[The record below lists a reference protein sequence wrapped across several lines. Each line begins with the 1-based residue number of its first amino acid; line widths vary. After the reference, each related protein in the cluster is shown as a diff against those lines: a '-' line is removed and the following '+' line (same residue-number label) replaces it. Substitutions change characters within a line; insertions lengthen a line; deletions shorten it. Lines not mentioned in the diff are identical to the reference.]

1 METEYRSIDNEE
13 LKKQKQKRK
22 GRVFWGGCLFGVLL
36 TLAIGGIFL
45 AGKSVYRI
53 VRSVASGNQ
62 SSGGQSATGADETV
76 VNVETMRKIRTIEQV
91 IDEYYYGE
99 EMTDED
105 LQDGIYKG
113 MVLALDDPYSEYYT
127 KEELDEVIE
136 SNQGISYG
144 IGAYISLDKVTGLPL
159 ISGVM
164 EGAPAQAAGLREGD
178 LIYEVNGEST
188 QGYSL
193 TKVVNM
199 VKGEENTPVLLKI
212 YREGEPDYLEI
223 EAVRGK
229 LIEVETVNSAMLED
243 CDHIGYLQIREFD
256 TVTIDQFNEE
266 MAELKASDMKG
277 LILDLR
283 SNPGGDL
290 TAVTEVAR
298 RILPAGMITYTED
311 KYGKRKEYTCN
322 GEYELQVPM
331 VVLVNE
337 YSASASELLAGAI
350 KDHNKGT
357 ILGTTTFGKGIVQ
370 RITRLDDGTAVKL
383 TVSSYFT
390 PSGLNIHGTGIV
402 PDIELE
408 YDYELAEKEGID
420 NQVERAIE
428 ILEGKI
434 NDSDYAQ

>member
-1 METEYRSIDNEE
+1 MDTEYRPQTSEE
-13 LKKQKQKRK
+13 ISTPKKQSNKKT
-22 GRVFWGGCLFGVLL
+22 FFGGCILGVLL
-36 TLAIGGIFL
+36 TLLIFG
-45 AGKSVYRI
+45 AVYVGKSIYYI
-53 VRSVASGNQ
+53 AQAYTTSAKSASGQ
-62 SSGGQSATGADETV
+62 SMESVLNTGTLQKIKTV
-76 VNVETMRKIRTIEQV
+76 EDVIEK
-91 IDEYYYGE
+91 YYYGE
-99 EMTDED
+99 DITGED
-105 LQDGIYKG
+105 LQEGIYKG
-113 MVLALDDPYSEYYT
+113 MVEALDDPYSEYYS
-127 KEELDEVIE
+127 KEELEEVME

-144 IGAYISLDKVTGLPL
+144 IGAYISLSFTMELPM

-164 EGAPAQAAGLREGD
+164 EGAPAEEAGLREGD
-178 LIYEVNGEST
+178 IIYEVDGEST

-193 TKVVNM
+193 TKVVSM
-199 VKGEENTPVLLKI
+199 VKGDENTPVVLTI
-212 YREGEPDYLEI
+212 YREGEPEFLEVK
-223 EAVRGK
+223 AVRGK
-229 LIEVETVNSAMLED
+229 LIEVETVQSTMIED
-243 CDHIGYLQIREFD
+243 TNGIGYLQIREFD
-256 TVTIDQFNEE
+256 AVTTDQFNEE

-298 RILPAGMITYTED
+298 RILPAGLITYTED
-311 KYGKRKEYTCN
+311 KYGERKEYTCN
-322 GEYELQVPM
+322 GEYELQIPM

-370 RITRLDDGTAVKL
+370 RITQLEDGTAVKL

-390 PSGLNIHGTGIV
+390 PSGVNIHGTGIV

-420 NQVERAIE
+420 NQVEKAIE

-434 NDSDYAQ
+434 E